1 MYLITAL
8 IAGLAF
14 GGGLA
19 LSGMTEP
26 AKVLGFLDFTGHW
39 DPSLAFVMGGALMIF
54 GPCYFVV
61 RRLRNRPLLPGAFD
75 LPTKTRI
82 TPRLAVG
89 ATIFG
94 AGWGLAGFCP
104 GTAIT
109 SIPTLSASVLQ
120 LVAGIFIGIL
130 GTWGAEAALAHKDVQ
145 VQADF

>member
-1 MYLITAL
+1 MHLLTAL
-8 IAGLAF
+8 LAGLGF
-14 GGGLA
+14 GLGLA

-26 AKVLGFLDFTGHW
+26 AKVIGFLDFAGHW
-39 DPSLAFVMGGALMIF
+39 DPSLAFVMGGALTIF
-54 GPCYFVV
+54 APCFFLC
-61 RRLRNRPLLPGAFD
+61 RRLRDKPLLPGAFD
-75 LPTKTRI
+75 LPNKTKI

-109 SIPTLSASVLQ
+109 SIPTLTSPVLQ
-120 LVAGIFIGIL
+120 IVAGVFVGIL
-130 GTWGAEAALAHKDVQ
+130 MTWGAEVAFAQKDVA